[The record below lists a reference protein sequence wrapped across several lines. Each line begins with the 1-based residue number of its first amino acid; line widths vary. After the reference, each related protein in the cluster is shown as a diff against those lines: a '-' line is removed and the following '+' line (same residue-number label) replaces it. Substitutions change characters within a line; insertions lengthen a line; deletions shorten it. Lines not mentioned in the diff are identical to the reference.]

1 MCKKSPAVNY
11 VYKKISTT
19 RKSELFEQLKDS
31 PLTERELDLIDKMVR
46 GQSIVELSDHFHLSY
61 SRISE
66 WKREVCE
73 KIHSFDLANLKR

>member
-19 RKSELFEQLKDS
+19 RKSEIIEQLKDS
-31 PLTERELDLIDKMVR
+31 PLTERELELIEGMIR
-46 GQSIVELSDHFHLSY
+46 GQSIVELSEHFHLSH

-73 KIHSFDLANLKR
+73 KIHSFDLANLTR